1 MRPKWKSA
9 LRKGAEVSLSGNL
22 GFVALDEVLRLLSRS
37 HQQGSV
43 DVRGDGTSGR
53 IFIGKRGIDLATTLN
68 DEELRTHLLHSG
80 LVDEAHLHSVEAGE
94 TGLAADDESVPATVQ
109 LLREM
114 TVESIHQLTD
124 RGTHFEVYEHTTTP
138 YASPRPFE
146 LEEILAAARRRAD
159 DWKTVRRTVPD
170 LGMTVDFN
178 RDLGDR
184 EEIKVAADAWKV
196 LSEIRAGSSVAEI
209 ADRLGT
215 TDFWA
220 ARVVADLAGKDLVR
234 LTNGHV
240 EAEEEEHSVSPP
252 AWEDADEAAE
262 TTDGEP
268 YPGPY
273 DTPGSVTEDED
284 DEDAED
290 AYGDEDAGDAYS
302 DEDAG
307 DAYADDS
314 AEEPEEVP
322 AAGHHDESW
331 WEDPKTSKD
340 EDDDS
345 GVEEDTEAFLEKVFS
360 ELEETEEE
368 HEGHGL
374 LRRRRLGALRDLT
387 GDS

>member
-1 MRPKWKSA
+1 M
-9 LRKGAEVSLSGNL
+9 SLSGNL

-37 HQQGSV
+37 NQQGSV

-53 IFIGKRGIDLATTLN
+53 IFMGKRGIDLATTLK
-68 DEELRTHLLHSG
+68 DEELRTHLIHSG
-80 LVDEAHLHSVEAGE
+80 LIDEARLRSVEAGE

-124 RGTHFEVYEHTTTP
+124 RGTHFEVYEHSTTP

-146 LEEILAAARRRAD
+146 LEEVLAAARRRAD
-159 DWKTVRRTVPD
+159 DWKMVRRTVPD
-170 LGMTVDFN
+170 LEMTVDFN

-196 LSEIRAGSSVAEI
+196 LSEIRAGSSVAQI

-220 ARVVADLAGKDLVR
+220 ARIVADLAGKNLVT

-240 EAEEEEHSVSPP
+240 EAEEDEHSASPP
-252 AWEDADEAAE
+252 AWEDADEAAKV
-262 TTDGEP
+262 TDEEP

-273 DTPGSVTEDED
+273 DTPESASA

-290 AYGDEDAGDAYS
+290 AEG
-302 DEDAG
+302 
-307 DAYADDS
+307 AYAAEG
-314 AEEPEEVP
+314 AEEQEE
-322 AAGHHDESW
+322 AAADSRHDESW

-345 GVEEDTEAFLEKVFS
+345 EVEEDTEAFLEKVFS

>member
-1 MRPKWKSA
+1 
-9 LRKGAEVSLSGNL
+9 VSLSGNL

-37 HQQGSV
+37 NQQGSV
-43 DVRGDGTSGR
+43 DVRGDGMSGR
-53 IFIGKRGIDLATTLN
+53 IFVGKRGIDLATTLQ
-68 DEELRTHLLHSG
+68 DEELRTHLIHSG
-80 LVDEAHLHSVEAGE
+80 LVDEDHLRSVEAGE
-94 TGLAADDESVPATVQ
+94 TALATDDEGVPATVE

-114 TVESIHQLTD
+114 TVESIYQLTD
-124 RGTHFEVYEHTTTP
+124 RGTHFEVYEHSTTP

-146 LEEILAAARRRAD
+146 LEEILAGARRRAD

-170 LGMTVDFN
+170 LDMTVDFN

-184 EEIKVAADAWKV
+184 EEVKVGADAWKV
-196 LSEIRAGSSVAEI
+196 LSEIRAGSSVAQI

-220 ARVVADLAGKDLVR
+220 ARLVADLAGKDLVT
-234 LTNGHV
+234 LTNGAGQV
-240 EAEEEEHSVSPP
+240 EPEEDVDSTSHP
-252 AWEDADEAAE
+252 AWEATEEAPE
-262 TTDGEP
+262 TTDEGD

-273 DTPGSVTEDED
+273 DTPEPVSEGEA
-284 DEDAED
+284 AED
-290 AYGDEDAGDAYS
+290 ADADEGT
-302 DEDAG
+302 
-307 DAYADDS
+307 
-314 AEEPEEVP
+314 EELQETP
-322 AAGHHDESW
+322 AASRHNESW
-331 WEDPKTSKD
+331 WEDPEATKD

-345 GVEEDTEAFLEKVFS
+345 EVEEDTEAFLEKVFS